1 MISQTSRVAVVLS
14 SLMLA
19 LGGLAG
25 CSSSPSDT
33 GNSGGTGSSSGG
45 TSGSSSGSKS
55 GGSSSGNSSGSSS
68 SGGGSNA
75 AVSFAADVAPIFQM
89 NCSAGGATC
98 HGDTSVSSNQSLG
111 NRQYLGPAPGSGTY
125 TSAVITQ
132 VLGDILNVKSFEDL
146 TMNVVTPGDATKS
159 FLMYKMDGTQ
169 DMLDAQCT
177 TGKLQP
183 ACGLLMPWAS
193 ATVLPQ
199 AQRDTVRSWINQGAK
214 NN

>member
-1 MISQTSRVAVVLS
+1 
-14 SLMLA
+14 MLA

-33 GNSGGTGSSSGG
+33 GNSSGGGSSSGG
-45 TSGSSSGSKS
+45 TSGSSSGSTS
-55 GGSSSGNSSGSSS
+55 GSSSSGNSSGSSS

-75 AVSFAADVAPIFQM
+75 AVSFAADVAPIFQT
-89 NCSAGGATC
+89 NCSAGGTTC
-98 HGDTSVSSNQSLG
+98 HGDPSVTSNQSLG
-111 NRQYLGPAPGSGTY
+111 DRQYLGPVAGSGTY

-132 VLGDILNVKSFEDL
+132 VLADIVNVKSFEDL

-177 TGKLQP
+177 TGKLTP
-183 ACGLLMPWAS
+183 PCGLLMPWAS
-193 ATVLPQ
+193 TTVLPQ
-199 AQRDTVRSWINQGAK
+199 TQRDTVRSWINQGAK